1 MSVNVLLLGGNG
13 FLGKGLQ
20 DELRERNV
28 KFRSIDIDEIDLSTP
43 DSVQSLTDILKDFT
57 HVVMLAAKIG
67 REIFETDPDTNADYN
82 KRIFMN
88 VVSAMDLASDRFKK
102 KFDVTYYSSSEVYGS
117 MKSRNDII
125 TTNTPP
131 NVNQIGR
138 GKYAYEK
145 LHAENY
151 LRKMYNSNQVIE
163 NLKIIRPF
171 NVSGRYQ
178 QRGVLFD
185 MVKSLKTKN
194 EIWFSDDTTRTL
206 TSADYAKR
214 VGVDIILSNK
224 STLVNLSENVSMD
237 MHDLACMVVCAL
249 NSDVDFLMRK
259 PVDKSIQYRQT
270 SIVPENVTVDQ
281 IKFVKRLIGE
291 LDV

>member
-20 DELRERNV
+20 DELKERNV
-28 KFRSIDIDEIDLSTP
+28 KFRSIDINEMDLSKQ
-43 DSVQSLTDILKDFT
+43 DSIQPLTDILKDFT

-67 REIFETDPDTNADYN
+67 REIFETDPDSNADYN

-88 VVSAMDLASDRFKK
+88 VVSAMDSASDRFKK

-131 NVNQIGR
+131 NVSSVGR

-145 LHAENY
+145 FHAENY

-163 NLKIIRPF
+163 KLKVIRPF

-259 PVDKSIQYRQT
+259 PIDKSIQYRQT

-281 IKFVKRLIGE
+281 LKFVKRLIGE
-291 LDV
+291 LNV